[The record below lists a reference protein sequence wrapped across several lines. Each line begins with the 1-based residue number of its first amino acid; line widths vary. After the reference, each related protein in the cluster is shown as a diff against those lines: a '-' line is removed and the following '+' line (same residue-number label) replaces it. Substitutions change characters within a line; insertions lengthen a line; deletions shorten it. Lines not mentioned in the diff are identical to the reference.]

1 MKWMMTLTGDDA
13 PDEID
18 AYLASRAVA
27 VLAAE
32 RVAPGEAATITETDD
47 APAVIVPAG
56 SALRAWWVLDVP
68 TRDAARQ
75 LAHDAP
81 GADGTLELHE
91 AWTPQD
97 FGAPADAPT
106 PPPPPLRAGHQRYV
120 AIVDRDLAS
129 DASDGRP
136 TEASMATMG
145 AYMAPLQEAGTILD
159 GLGLKGSARS
169 TRVTRITRTARFRR
183 AAAQRVV
190 RDGPFT
196 EAKELIGGYLIV
208 QARTLD
214 EAIDLIRPW
223 LPINRTGQGRTSTT
237 IEVRR
242 LS

>member
-1 MKWMMTLTGDDA
+1 MKLMMTLLGDEPID
-13 PDEID
+13 PID
-18 AYLASRAVA
+18 AYLASQPIT

-32 RVAPGEAATITETDD
+32 RVVPDEVATVTETDD
-47 APAVIVPAG
+47 VPAVVARTG
-56 SALRAWWVLDVP
+56 SALRAWWLLDVP
-68 TRDAARQ
+68 TRAAANR

-81 GADGTLELHE
+81 GSGGTLEIHE
-91 AWTPQD
+91 AYTPQD
-97 FGAPADAPT
+97 FGAPADAAPE
-106 PPPPPLRAGHQRYV
+106 PPPPPVRAGHHRY
-120 AIVDRDLAS
+120 AAFVDRDLAA

-136 TEASMATMG
+136 SEASIAMMN

-159 GLGLKGSARS
+159 GVGLKGSARS
-169 TRVTRITRTARFRR
+169 TRFRR

-196 EAKELIGGYLIV
+196 EAKELIGGYMIV

-214 EAIDLIRPW
+214 EAVDLIRPW
-223 LPINRTGQGRTSTT
+223 LRINRTGQRRSSST

>member
-1 MKWMMTLTGDDA
+1 MKLMMTLLGDEPPEAID
-13 PDEID
+13 PID
-18 AYLASRAVA
+18 AYLASQPVT
-27 VLAAE
+27 VLGAE
-32 RVAPGEAATITETDD
+32 RLAPDEAATITETDD
-47 APAVIVPAG
+47 GPAIVERSG
-56 SALRAWWVLDVP
+56 SALRAWWLLDVP
-68 TRDAARQ
+68 ARAAANQ

-81 GADGTLELHE
+81 GTGGTLEIHE

-97 FGAPADAPT
+97 FGAPAGAES
-106 PPPPPLRAGHQRYV
+106 PPPPPLRAGHHRY
-120 AIVDRDLAS
+120 AAFVDRDLAS

-136 TEASMATMG
+136 TEASMAAMS

-159 GLGLKGSARS
+159 GVGLKGTARS
-169 TRVTRITRTARFRR
+169 TRFRR

-196 EAKELIGGYLIV
+196 EARELIGGYLIV

-214 EAIDLIRPW
+214 EAVDLIRPW
-223 LPINRTGQGRTSTT
+223 LRINRTGQRRSSST